1 MDNFTV
7 TMVVVYG
14 IFAVGTL
21 AFGIAL
27 GPILRRLNKL
37 RDRLEVQTSHNP

>member
-1 MDNFTV
+1 MNNFTIN
-7 TMVVVYG
+7 MVVIYG

-21 AFGIAL
+21 AIGIAL

-37 RDRLEVQTSHNP
+37 RDKLDAQASHHS

>member
-7 TMVVVYG
+7 NMVVVYG
-14 IFAVGTL
+14 IFAFGTL

-37 RDRLEVQTSHNP
+37 RDKLDAQASHHS

>member
-7 TMVVVYG
+7 NMVVVYG

-21 AFGIAL
+21 AIGIAL

-37 RDRLEVQTSHNP
+37 RDKLDAQASHHS